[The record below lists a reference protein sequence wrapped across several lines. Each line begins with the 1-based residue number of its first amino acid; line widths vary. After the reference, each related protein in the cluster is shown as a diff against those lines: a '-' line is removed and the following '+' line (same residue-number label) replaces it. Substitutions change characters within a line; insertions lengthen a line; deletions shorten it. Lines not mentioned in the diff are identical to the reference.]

1 LFWFV
6 CLGWCEEDRPGGI
19 IAGGDQRKEKEDA
32 PVGNRFPEAMCVL
45 VVDDN
50 PVCLKALEV
59 FLRCC
64 KYTCELKCISPH
76 LPQYIRMNGH
86 IIFISMA
93 TTTMML
99 EVRTSLNMPTD
110 RGEEKFD
117 LVVIDVHIP
126 YMEGF
131 DLLEF
136 IFLEMDLPVIINYTL
151 LL

>member
-1 LFWFV
+1 
-6 CLGWCEEDRPGGI
+6 
-19 IAGGDQRKEKEDA
+19 
-32 PVGNRFPEAMCVL
+32 
-45 VVDDN
+45 
-50 PVCLKALEV
+50 
-59 FLRCC
+59 
-64 KYTCELKCISPH
+64 
-76 LPQYIRMNGH
+76 
-86 IIFISMA
+86 MA

-99 EVRTSLNMPTD
+99 EVRTSLNVPTD

-117 LVVIDVHIP
+117 QVVTDVHIP